1 LQRGDVE
8 QLVAGDVRHQKG
20 IAGGIRLE
28 GVHAAR
34 RSNASRQEISRD
46 ATIGPQVE
54 DHIAL
59 ARPVPVEVLL
69 DGVLFFRDAIDL
81 KLKARDA
88 VPLEPRGRVVNNLSA
103 IDD

>member
-1 LQRGDVE
+1 
-8 QLVAGDVRHQKG
+8 
-20 IAGGIRLE
+20 
-28 GVHAAR
+28 
-34 RSNASRQEISRD
+34 
-46 ATIGPQVE
+46 
-54 DHIAL
+54 
-59 ARPVPVEVLL
+59 VEVLL